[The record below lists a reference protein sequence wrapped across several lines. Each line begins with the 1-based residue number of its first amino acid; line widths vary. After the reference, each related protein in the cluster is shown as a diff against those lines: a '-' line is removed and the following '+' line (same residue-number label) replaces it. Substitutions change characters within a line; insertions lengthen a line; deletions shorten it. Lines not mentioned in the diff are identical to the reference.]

1 METITTVYICKI
13 KILGFG
19 FAVLTQERADAWVA
33 EDPES
38 HYYETVP
45 VRE

>member
-1 METITTVYICKI
+1 MVYICKI

-19 FAVLTQERADAWVA
+19 FAVLTKELADKWVN

-38 HYYETVP
+38 NYYTEYTIRDFV
-45 VRE
+45 